1 TRLDAACSSQSPA
14 LAAWRRFVRLVTDTT
29 TSQPLALEYARS
41 LPNIEVRLIDAVG
54 SGRTVSAIQRGDAD
68 LGFVLA
74 DVAYFANMRLGRDAA
89 APGAQLRG
97 MAALQTAPVHV
108 LAQRGVS
115 LSAIAHLPAPR
126 VATNAAFS
134 SQVLLAAL

>member
-1 TRLDAACSSQSPA
+1 GCLLIGTLLDAACSSQTPA
-14 LAAWRRFVRLVTDTT
+14 LAASRRVVRLVTDTT

-54 SGRTVSAIQRGDAD
+54 SGGTVSAIQRGDAD

-74 DVAYFANMRLGRDAA
+74 DVAYFANLRAA
-89 APGAQLRG
+89 AEPASGGAQLSG

-108 LAQRGVS
+108 LARRGTTIRE
-115 LSAIAHLPAPR
+115 IAHLTSP
-126 VATNAAFS
+126 
-134 SQVLLAAL
+134 